1 VAGDDDSASW
11 GSNQMRPIKLV
22 VFDIA
27 GTTIEDHGEVLS
39 SFRIALK
46 MNGISAPENELREW
60 KGASKREVIR
70 HFVERQTGPH
80 ALAANQTIDK
90 VYGDFRKML
99 EGHYQNNGVMPIRGV
114 KTTFDWLLDHDIH
127 IATTTGFYREVN
139 DLILKKAGWEKIF
152 RASVCSDD
160 VVLGRPA
167 PFMIFHAMEAAQ
179 VTDVSQVM
187 NVGDTPLDLQA
198 GVNAGVRGV
207 LGVLTGTHTEERLK
221 LERHTHI
228 LSSVAEIP
236 ALLERE
242 FGLG

>member
-1 VAGDDDSASW
+1 MS
-11 GSNQMRPIKLV
+11 PIRLV
-22 VFDIA
+22 IFDIA
-27 GTTIEDHGEVLS
+27 GTIIGDRGEVLS
-39 SFRIALK
+39 SIKRAL
-46 MNGISAPENELREW
+46 MQTGISVEENELREW

-70 HFVERQTGPH
+70 HFVQRETGGN
-80 ALAANQTIDK
+80 ALGANGRIDK
-90 VYGDFRKML
+90 TYGDFRRML
-99 EGHYQNNGVMPIRGV
+99 EDHYENNGVVPIRGV
-114 KTTFDWLLDHDIH
+114 QTTFDWLLDHDIH
-127 IATTTGFYREVN
+127 IATTTGFYRKVN

-152 RASVCSDD
+152 RTSVCSDD
-160 VVLGRPA
+160 VALGRPA
-167 PFMIFHAMEAAQ
+167 PFMIFHAMEAAR
-179 VTDVSQVM
+179 VTDVSQVI

-236 ALLERE
+236 ALLQRE